1 MVGYLF
7 VNKVDV
13 INGVGI
19 DSARFIG
26 WRYVVGIAVDFSRAS
41 IPLRFIALN
50 VAVGLAV
57 NCNGLRL
64 VG

>member
-19 DSARFIG
+19 DSARF
-26 WRYVVGIAVDFSRAS
+26 VVGVAVDFSRAS
-41 IPLRFIALN
+41 SSLRLIALN
-50 VAVGLAV
+50 VSVGLAV
-57 NCNGLRL
+57 NYNGLRL